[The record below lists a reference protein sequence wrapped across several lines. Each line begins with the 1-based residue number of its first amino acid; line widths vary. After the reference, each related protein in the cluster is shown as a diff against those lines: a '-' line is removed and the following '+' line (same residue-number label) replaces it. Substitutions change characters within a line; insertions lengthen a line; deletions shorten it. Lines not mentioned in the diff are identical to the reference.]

1 MDFIKKN
8 WKNILLI
15 LFCVLFLRTCVKKNN
30 YRRTLA
36 LTRDNT
42 VICIDS
48 LEKVISQNTVSFEK
62 SYDSLLRVNDSLLRV
77 NEQLYREI
85 ENLNKDIE
93 IYKDQNTK
101 LHNHNKKVTVII
113 KETKENKEEKE
124 KE

>member
-42 VICIDS
+42 IICIDS
-48 LEKVISQNTVSFEK
+48 LERVISQNTISFEK
-62 SYDSLLRVNDSLLRV
+62 SYDSLLRV

-93 IYKDQNTK
+93 IYKDQNNK